1 MTKEMTRSE
10 KADAVHAALAQLP
23 DTMTNAEIF
32 STVMTMLLSYNIQPE
47 DVRMMAKLMIRM
59 VDMPEYAS
67 KLGAAAEERV
77 H

>member
-10 KADAVHAALAQLP
+10 KADVVHAALEQFP

-32 STVMTMLLSYNIQPE
+32 AAVMTLLVSYNIQPE
-47 DVRMMAKLMIRM
+47 GVRMMAQLMIRTA
-59 VDMPEYAS
+59 DTEEYA
-67 KLGAAAEERV
+67 LRLAAATEERV